1 MANLREMKGFPSQLT
16 SSFLA
21 LSLLSLLVV
30 SPLPAQAQDESLA
43 GSFLSGLL
51 DTITSTADAKDCPG
65 VCVHT
70 LATLICYEVL
80 DNVPCPSPSMKCCIE
95 NAPGKN
101 ATALRG
107 TTTPKTT
114 TTASTTTTQRTTTT
128 VATTSTT
135 RRSTTSAT
143 TTTPK
148 PKPKPQAKRP
158 ASSTT
163 KATAATTKKPS
174 TTKKAPTAKPKDKDE
189 ATKISDDVN
198 KDCTG
203 VCVADRIAEYCE
215 AYLTSDGLCKEG
227 TKCCVSLDEY
237 SNGKL
242 PKDIYIPAKHMSNL
256 KPNQT
261 ISEKSV
267 PTRAS
272 SSTSTSTS
280 STTTT
285 TKATTTTSTTPE
297 PARTSGNS
305 SPKPSKHKKHPTR
318 TTTEAA
324 AEEED
329 DEEADDEEEE
339 EEAPLSNKL
348 KSGQANDQ
356 GQELKECEGECMNG
370 IFAIFCDDIDSE
382 AFCPGEGSCCVTGTG
397 ASEAPTSKP
406 PPPTKPAIKHAPKPA
421 PKPARPAASPPASS
435 NPLGGGGGGG
445 GGGDLLS
452 QIISFA
458 ESTLNAPS
466 SAPPPPPQAPP
477 QVPRCPG
484 FCLLNI
490 MAAFCERPS
499 VLVSTATTCAKGS
512 VCCDNSRAGAPKPK
526 LPPAT
531 PSPTQPP
538 TAPPYV
544 LHNTPSPDPREE
556 CPGSCIVSL
565 LSFTCFK
572 NAEMTDLFRC
582 KRSGQICCAPKSKIL
597 ERQQFQTRN
606 DTAYYPVPPPPMGPP
621 QAYPPQPAA
630 MPPYSYMSNQQS
642 QGLPPQMPPHHP
654 NPYQQHQPGPPP
666 PAPQSYAD
674 YYGQSGPG
682 LQPALPPQPQP
693 PMTTPPT
700 TTTTTTTP
708 RPHVYS
714 KYVCGVKGTLRTG
727 RAGRSPALSLVSYA
741 RAKYG
746 VQRSARQMTS
756 VSAYGSSF
764 NKSNER
770 LVLGSAIVPIQ
781 IHNDKLGD
789 LVETGA
795 SLQSNQLRSYHSQS
809 ESDQP
814 EIVYPDYYQQRSLH
828 GSLQAANYSGRRRAR
843 VVGGEDGENGE
854 WCWQVA
860 LINSLNQY
868 LCGAALI
875 GTQWVLTAAH
885 CVTNIVRSGDAI
897 YVRVGDYDLTRK
909 YGSPGAQ
916 TLRVATTYI
925 HHNHN
930 SQTLD
935 NDIALLKLHGQAE
948 LRDGVCLVCLP
959 ARGVSHAAGKRCTVT
974 GYGYMGEA
982 GPIPLRVREAEIPIV
997 SDTECIRK
1005 VNAVTEKIFIL
1016 PASSF
1021 CAGGEEGH
1029 DACQG
1034 DGGGPLV
1041 CQDDGFYEL
1050 AGLVS
1055 WGFGCGRQDVPG
1067 VYVKTSSFIGW
1078 INQIISVNNL

>member
-1 MANLREMKGFPSQLT
+1 MQGTRCTLVLL
-16 SSFLA
+16 LA
-21 LSLLSLLVV
+21 LLVSAQDRV
-30 SPLPAQAQDESLA
+30 AQAQEDSLA

-51 DTITSTADAKDCPG
+51 DTITNRVDAKDCPG
-65 VCVHT
+65 TCVHT

-80 DNVPCPSPSMKCCIE
+80 DDVPCPSPSMKCCIE
-95 NAPGKN
+95 NESGEINSIKQYFYFTNYVFAGKN
-101 ATALRG
+101 VTTVRS
-107 TTTPKTT
+107 TTPKTPAT
-114 TTASTTTTQRTTTT
+114 TSPTTLRTSTTKATTPSTTTTTTT
-128 VATTSTT
+128 S
-135 RRSTTSAT
+135 
-143 TTTPK
+143 TTPK
-148 PKPKPQAKRP
+148 PKPLPKRP
-158 ASSTT
+158 VSTT
-163 KATAATTKKPS
+163 AAAATSKKPVATKKPS
-174 TTKKAPTAKPKDKDE
+174 TVKPKEKEESPKVDDE
-189 ATKISDDVN
+189 N
-198 KDCTG
+198 KNCTG

-215 AYLTSDGLCKEG
+215 AYLTSNGLCKEG

-237 SNGKL
+237 ANGKL
-242 PKDIYIPAKHMSNL
+242 PKDIYIPAKHMGNL
-256 KPNQT
+256 KTNQT
-261 ISEKSV
+261 VGKT
-267 PTRAS
+267 PMAS
-272 SSTSTSTS
+272 KPAASKATTSTSTTT
-280 STTTT
+280 STTRTT
-285 TKATTTTSTTPE
+285 TTTTSTTPE
-297 PARTSGNS
+297 PARTKNNGGHG
-305 SPKPSKHKKHPTR
+305 KPNKHKKPTTT
-318 TTTEAA
+318 TTTESDAA
-324 AEEED
+324 AAD
-329 DEEADDEEEE
+329 DDDEEEDE
-339 EEAPLSNKL
+339 AEEAAESSNNKL
-348 KSGQANDQ
+348 KSGTSN
-356 GQELKECEGECMNG
+356 GQVLKECEGECMNG
-370 IFAIFCDDIDSE
+370 IFAIFCDDIDSD
-382 AFCPGEGSCCVTGTG
+382 AFCPGEGSCCVTGT
-397 ASEAPTSKP
+397 ASEAVPTKAT
-406 PPPTKPAIKHAPKPA
+406 PTKPAVKIASKPA
-421 PKPARPAASPPASS
+421 AKPNRPVPPSPPPPPSS
-435 NPLGGGGGGG
+435 SQ

-458 ESTLNAPS
+458 ESTLNSPAPP
-466 SAPPPPPQAPP
+466 APPPQPQAPQ

-499 VLVSTATTCAKGS
+499 ILVSTPTTCAKGS
-512 VCCDNSRAGAPKPK
+512 VCCDNSRAGAPRPK
-526 LPPAT
+526 LPPPT
-531 PSPTQPP
+531 PSPTVAP

-544 LHNTPSPDPREE
+544 LPNTPSPDPREE

-597 ERQQFQTRN
+597 EKQQFQTRN
-606 DTAYYPVPPPPMGPP
+606 DTAYFNYPPPPPMGPP
-621 QAYPPQPAA
+621 QPYPQPPQQQPPP
-630 MPPYSYMSNQQS
+630 PPYSPSAYMPSQPQAVPPPPHIYQ
-642 QGLPPQMPPHHP
+642 QGLPAPQPPVV
-654 NPYQQHQPGPPP
+654 QQHP
-666 PAPQSYAD
+666 SYAD
-674 YYGQSGPG
+674 YYGPQQSG
-682 LQPALPPQPQP
+682 LPPQPP
-693 PMTTPPT
+693 TTTPT
-700 TTTTTTTP
+700 TTTTTTLRP

-727 RAGRSPALSLVSYA
+727 RSTNTSPSLSLISYA

-746 VQRSARQMTS
+746 LERSARQLTTP
-756 VSAYGSSF
+756 YSSSL
-764 NKSNER
+764 NKSTER

-789 LVETGA
+789 LVDTG
-795 SLQSNQLRSYHSQS
+795 SVESNQLRAYH
-809 ESDQP
+809 EQP
-814 EIVYPDYYQQRSLH
+814 QAQAVVYPDTEMRQYYQRST
-828 GSLQAANYSGRRRAR
+828 NYTSRRRAR

-959 ARGVSHAAGKRCTVT
+959 ARGVNHAAGKRCTVT

-1041 CQDDGFYEL
+1041 CQDDGFFEL

-1055 WGFGCGRQDVPG
+1055 WGFGCGRVDVPG
-1067 VYVKTSSFIGW
+1067 VYVKVSSFIGW